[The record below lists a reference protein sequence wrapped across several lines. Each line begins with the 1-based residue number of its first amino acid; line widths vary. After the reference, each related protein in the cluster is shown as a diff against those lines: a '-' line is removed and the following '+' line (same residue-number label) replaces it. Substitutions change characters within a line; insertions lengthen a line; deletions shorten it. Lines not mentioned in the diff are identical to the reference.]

1 MYLLYYK
8 MKAILPKRE
17 IRVLT
22 SKQEASRR
30 LNRKNKSSEDE
41 QQYKLIDKEAIIKD
55 IIKDQFPTF
64 NRTKD
69 TLDAILEY
77 PIEITE
83 FFGKSMTIFDFDS
96 LPDWYS
102 IPVIEKV
109 HTNFSKYIKYVQEV
123 ISSNYIVT
131 QNRNDF
137 VSIGD
142 FTQLLLTLLKAK
154 EDIMINRLAEIVDM
168 IIAKLNNYSTPG
180 YAKYKSIIRVM
191 NREFYNIA
199 FLKIKPE
206 IITSFES
213 KIDYKH
219 AVANY
224 KRDYNIT
231 HLCYG
236 GADESNVFDW
246 VRVKAVIEYLTSN
259 PIFVRIDKEEFSR
272 SSGGFK
278 HMIENKV
285 KNGYCSSDDT
295 IMACYLLGC
304 KIYFGNC
311 IGICLDPARDK
322 KYRTKQKGIVYEEI
336 FGRKID
342 IYPDSE
348 E

>member
-1 MYLLYYK
+1 
-8 MKAILPKRE
+8 MKAILPKRG

-30 LNRKNKSSEDE
+30 LNRKNK
-41 QQYKLIDKEAIIKD
+41 QYKDEEAIIKD
-55 IIKDQFPTF
+55 IIKDQFPPF
-64 NRTKD
+64 NRNKD
-69 TLDAILEY
+69 TLDTILDE

-83 FFGKSMTIFDFDS
+83 FFGKSMTIFDSDSS

-109 HTNFSKYIKYVQEV
+109 HINFSKYIKYVQEV

-131 QNRNDF
+131 KNRNDF

-142 FTQLLLTLLKAK
+142 FTQLLLTLLKTK

-168 IIAKLNNYSTPG
+168 VIAKLNGYSTPG
-180 YAKYKSIIRVM
+180 YAKYESIIRVLG
-191 NREFYNIA
+191 REFYNIA
-199 FLKIKPE
+199 FLKLKPELIKP
-206 IITSFES
+206 FES

-224 KRDYNIT
+224 KKDYNIT
-231 HLCYG
+231 HLCYQ
-236 GADESNVFDW
+236 GADESKVFDW

-278 HMIENKV
+278 HMIENKL
-285 KNGYCSSDDT
+285 KNGYCSSNDT

-322 KYRTKQKGIVYEEI
+322 KYRKKQKGIVYEEI

-348 E
+348 V